1 MDTFK
6 PVEDSQT
13 SLSELMVPNYA
24 NFGGKVHGG
33 VLLSLMDKV
42 AYACAT
48 KHAGN
53 YCVTVSVDGVDFL
66 NPVEVGDQLTLKASV
81 NFVGKSSLVVG
92 IRVEAENIKTREVR
106 HTNSSYFTMVAMDE
120 HRKPASVPGL
130 ELMNEREV
138 RRFVEASY
146 RKQLKKEKQTAFA
159 ELKLEMRLSNL
170 EEVLEGFN
178 CRLGF

>member
-1 MDTFK
+1 MEEFRTVDFSKT
-6 PVEDSQT
+6 V
-13 SLSELMVPNYA
+13 LSELMVPNYA

-53 YCVTVSVDGVDFL
+53 YCVTVSVDGVDFI
-66 NPVEVGDQLTLKASV
+66 NPVEVGDQLSLMASV

-92 IRVEAENIKTREVR
+92 IRVEAENIKTREIR

-120 HRKPASVPGL
+120 NKKPAPVAGL
-130 ELMNEREV
+130 LLKDQKEI
-138 RRFVEASY
+138 RRFVEANY
-146 RKQLKKEKQTAFA
+146 RKKLKQEKDLSLA
-159 ELKLEMRLSNL
+159 ELKLEMRLGNM
-170 EEVLEGFN
+170 EELLKN
-178 CRLGF
+178 CNCKLA